1 MRSVHHRVVRRI
13 WVYSSDTRRTSSTGL
28 RRAKSTPDH
37 SQPSSLPPPA
47 SRSESEAVAAGTD
60 DELEGRRLVAY
71 RGYLDALERFP
82 DSVELHKAAGRLAV
96 QLARADEAV
105 SHLTKAALRMT
116 TDAEVEYYLG
126 EAYVLSHDDERAR
139 GWIRTRAAPVG
150 VPDSG
155 APRARPPRCTG
166 R

>member
-1 MRSVHHRVVRRI
+1 MRLGVLVRHTENQFDWTPASEI
-13 WVYSSDTRRTSSTGL
+13 HTG
-28 RRAKSTPDH
+28 P
-37 SQPSSLPPPA
+37 QPTVSLPPPA

-96 QLARADEAV
+96 QLARADEAI

-139 GWIRTRAAPVG
+139 GWIRTRATPVG